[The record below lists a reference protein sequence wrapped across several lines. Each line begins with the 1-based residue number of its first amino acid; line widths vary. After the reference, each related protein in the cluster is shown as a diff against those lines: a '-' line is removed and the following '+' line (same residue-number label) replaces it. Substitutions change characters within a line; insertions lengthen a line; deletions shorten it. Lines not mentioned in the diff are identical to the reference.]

1 MRGRGPRARWL
12 LGALVAGAGLTSS
25 CDRAGRFAATTNGTI
40 MTLEELIQAAR
51 RGPARAFPTETLQSQ
66 PVPGRTARRVTV
78 RFMSGPQRAQP
89 GSIDYFRPTHLAELD
104 VRSGEL
110 VAVHEWPEAAHVG
123 GGAPGAPIGSFSLPP
138 GVTVQEFLA
147 LRARYHA
154 AIDRVLPTY
163 AAQSAPGPEVVAAAH
178 QIKDLTPRVLET
190 PLLPFYRAVGADFF
204 AWIDQT
210 AQP

>member
-1 MRGRGPRARWL
+1 MSERL
-12 LGALVAGAGLTSS
+12 SSSTKALTTSAHS
-25 CDRAGRFAATTNGTI
+25 TRSYPHS
-40 MTLEELIQAAR
+40 AR
-51 RGPARAFPTETLQSQ
+51 RPH
-66 PVPGRTARRVTV
+66 
-78 RFMSGPQRAQP
+78 
-89 GSIDYFRPTHLAELD
+89 GSEQIQ
-104 VRSGEL
+104 
-110 VAVHEWPEAAHVG
+110 AAHVG